1 MTPGQRA
8 EARIAELGITDPR
21 DLDVALIAMD
31 AGMEVVYENLQGCEA
46 TLVGVGNRAIATVR
60 RSTVRGRERF
70 SVGHELGHWDMHRGR
85 AFRCRVDDP
94 DQNWASDTLLE
105 KEADTYASHLLMPT
119 SMFNPRVKA
128 LGTPGFREIED
139 LSEVFATSVLAT
151 CMRVADINTL
161 PVILACYNA
170 RGVLRWRKAAADVP
184 PRWWLRQ
191 QLDDD
196 SFAYEL
202 LHNGKSHPSPGKQP
216 AEVWFENMDA
226 DEYEMSECC
235 IPSRAGE
242 IMVMLFLGPKMLD
255 ARYDP
260 HVGNRKFNQHG
271 PRVARK

>member
-8 EARIAELGITDPR
+8 EARIAELGITEPR
-21 DLDVALIAMD
+21 DLDVDLIAMD

-46 TLVGVGNRAIATVR
+46 TLVGVGNKAIATVR

-128 LGTPGFREIED
+128 LGTPGFREVED

-151 CMRVADINTL
+151 RMRVADINTL

-226 DEYEMSECC
+226 DQYEMLECC
-235 IPSRAGE
+235 MPSRAGE
-242 IMVMLFLGPKMLD
+242 IMVLLYLGPKMLD

-271 PRVARK
+271 PLVARK